1 MVITADTIF
10 HGASVPTEEQAAL
23 GYILIALA
31 PLLPEQRVRV
41 LKQAEELSRKV
52 STG

>member
-10 HGASVPTEEQAAL
+10 HGAPVPTEEAAL